1 MKTKTFFCCLI
12 IFFLN
17 IIFVQAQ
24 ETNPEHIKNLN
35 AILKKPIPSGSM
47 LRYEK
52 LVEYISKSLDQKEA
66 AHIMADIQ
74 AKNTFG
80 KYFYE
85 RLSYSTV
92 DKKILPLLRQISNGS
107 ESSITEIKPPKAQPK
122 STSSTSKKDYPVK
135 KGGAGTI
142 PGKLE
147 INSDHIF
154 IARRYPFTV
163 AFPNREVYKN
173 VSEEDIMNAV
183 FQNQPEGVNF
193 ERKGDYTW
201 QLKGLENVWKF
212 LEFIDNK
219 EHYFVPH
226 LARELF
232 LIDPNLISVNKINK
246 DEFQINYAKNFH
258 LGFTSLELLEAIT
271 KNNKLPEGMNIKEL
285 APNHW
290 SLKISERSFLQAII
304 DSSIGFDLSEFEE
317 SFANKISS
325 AAK

>member
-1 MKTKTFFCCLI
+1 MKIKGFYFTMALLCLFFAKLK
-12 IFFLN
+12 
-17 IIFVQAQ
+17 AQ
-24 ETNPEHIKNLN
+24 QTSPEHIKNLTV
-35 AILKKPIPSGSM
+35 ILKKPVPSGST

-52 LVEYISKSLDQKEA
+52 LVEYISNSLDSSEA
-66 AHIMADIQ
+66 TKVWTDIK
-74 AKNTFG
+74 AKNSFG

-92 DKKILPLLRQISNGS
+92 DKKILPLLKQISKGR
-107 ESSITEIKPPKAQPK
+107 ESSITEIKPPKAKPK
-122 STSSTSKKDYPVK
+122 STSSTPKKDNPIK
-135 KGGAGTI
+135 KGGVGTM

-154 IARRYPFTV
+154 IAKRYPFTV
-163 AFPNREVYKN
+163 AFPNREIYKN
-173 VSEEDIMNAV
+173 VNEEDIMNAV
-183 FQNQPEGVNF
+183 FQHQPEGVNF

-232 LIDPNLISVNKINK
+232 IIDPDLITVYKINK
-246 DEFQINYAKNFH
+246 DEFQITYAKNFH
-258 LGFTSLELLEAIT
+258 LGFTSLELLQAIT
-271 KNNKLPEGMNIKEL
+271 KNNRLPEGMIIKEL

-317 SFANKISS
+317 DFAKKITS

>member
-1 MKTKTFFCCLI
+1 MKIKVFYFTVALLCLFFAKSK
-12 IFFLN
+12 
-17 IIFVQAQ
+17 AQ
-24 ETNPEHIKNLN
+24 ETNLEHVKNLT
-35 AILKKPIPSGSM
+35 AILKKPVPAGSTM
-47 LRYEK
+47 RYEK
-52 LVEYISKSLDQKEA
+52 LVEYISTSLDSTEA
-66 AHIMADIQ
+66 AKVWADIK
-74 AKNTFG
+74 ARNSFG

-92 DKKILPLLRQISNGS
+92 DKKILPLLRQISNGG
-107 ESSITEIKPPKAQPK
+107 EGSITEIKPPKAKPK
-122 STSSTSKKDYPVK
+122 STSSISKKDNPVK

-232 LIDPNLISVNKINK
+232 LIDPNLISVYKINK
-246 DEFQINYAKNFH
+246 DEFQIIYAKNFH
-258 LGFTSLELLEAIT
+258 LGFTSLELLQAIT
-271 KNNKLPEGMNIKEL
+271 KNNKLPEGMIIKEL
-285 APNHW
+285 SPNHW

-317 SFANKISS
+317 DFAKKITS